1 MIERI
6 EGLPAGVVGLTA
18 TGEITKQDYELVV
31 VPLFDAMRAKGE
43 PIRFLFHFPAHF
55 THFTASAAWEDVKLG
70 LRNLRL
76 IERCAIVTDT
86 KWLRVATRA
95 MGFVVPT
102 RIRTYDEDD
111 MDEALEWL
119 AAKGEGSTLTHHLLE
134 NRGVLVLEPHDE
146 LHVEDFDRIAS
157 LVDPWIEEGI
167 LRGIVV
173 HVHHFP
179 GWEDMAGMFQHFKFV
194 REHHR
199 KVERV
204 ALAVDGTMAKL
215 GQSLG
220 RHFVKAEIR
229 RFDFDDLDRAI
240 DWASGDELGIL
251 GEQVTVEDGEPLAT

>member
-6 EGLPAGVVGLTA
+6 QGLSAGVVGLRA
-18 TGEITKQDYELVV
+18 TGEVTKQDYEQVV
-31 VPLFDAMRAKGE
+31 VPLFDAMHAKGD
-43 PIRFLFHFPAHF
+43 PIRFLFHFPEPF
-55 THFTASAAWEDVKLG
+55 TNFTASAAWEDAKVG
-70 LRNLRL
+70 LRNMRL
-76 IERCAIVTDT
+76 IKRCAVVTDT
-86 KWLRVATRA
+86 KWLHVATRA
-95 MGFVVPT
+95 MGLVMPT
-102 RIRTYDEDD
+102 RMRTFGEDD

-134 NRGVLVLEPHDE
+134 NRGVLVLEPHGE

-167 LRGIVV
+167 LRGIVI
-173 HVHHFP
+173 HVPHFP
-179 GWEDMAGMFQHFKFV
+179 GWEDMAGMFQHFKFI

-215 GQSLG
+215 GGSLG
-220 RHFVKAEIR
+220 RHFVKAEVR
-229 RFDFDDLDRAI
+229 RFDFDDLDAAI

-251 GEQVTVEDGEPLAT
+251 GEQAVSEDGGALAT